1 MIVAARASERDAG
14 FVRLAATVPLR
25 MDPVAVAA
33 MLERGPEGWELRSS
47 NGGIRRFAVD
57 LRLRLGG
64 EATGLTTFGKAAW
77 VDLGTVR
84 RVGDGYVVPI
94 EWQASSAAPL
104 FPVFSGELRVED
116 TGPGLG
122 DDEREHAFERF
133 YLHERYGRER
143 PVGTGLG
150 LAIVKELIEAMGG
163 SVRVEST
170 PGRET
175 VFTVSLRPA
184 RLASRV

>member
-25 MDPVAVAA
+25 MDPVVVAA
-33 MLERGPEGWELRSS
+33 MLERGPDGWELRSS

-84 RVGDGYVVPI
+84 RVGAGYVVPI

-104 FPVFSGELRVED
+104 FPVFSGELRVEAD
-116 TGPGLG
+116 RLSVNGLYAPPGGPVGRIADRALLHVAATGTARWLLG
-122 DDEREHAFERF
+122 DIVRAAREAA
-133 YLHERYGRER
+133 G
-143 PVGTGLG
+143 
-150 LAIVKELIEAMGG
+150 
-163 SVRVEST
+163 
-170 PGRET
+170 
-175 VFTVSLRPA
+175 
-184 RLASRV
+184 

>member
-33 MLERGPEGWELRSS
+33 MLERGPDGWELRSS
-47 NGGIRRFAVD
+47 HGGIRRFAVD

-84 RVGDGYVVPI
+84 RVGDGYVLPI

-104 FPVFSGELRVED
+104 FPVFSGELRIEPDRLSVN
-116 TGPGLG
+116 GLYAPPGG
-122 DDEREHAFERF
+122 
-133 YLHERYGRER
+133 
-143 PVGTGLG
+143 PVG
-150 LAIVKELIEAMGG
+150 
-163 SVRVEST
+163 
-170 PGRET
+170 
-175 VFTVSLRPA
+175 
-184 RLASRV
+184 RLADRALLHVAATGTARWLLGEIVRAAREAAD

>member
-25 MDPVAVAA
+25 MDPVVVAA
-33 MLERGPEGWELRSS
+33 MLERGPDGWELRSS

-84 RVGDGYVVPI
+84 QVGDGYVVAI

-104 FPVFSGELRVED
+104 FPVFSGELRVEAD
-116 TGPGLG
+116 RLSVNGLYAPPGG
-122 DDEREHAFERF
+122 
-133 YLHERYGRER
+133 
-143 PVGTGLG
+143 PVGRIADRALLHVAATGTARWL
-150 LAIVKELIEAMGG
+150 LSDIVRAAREAAG
-163 SVRVEST
+163 
-170 PGRET
+170 
-175 VFTVSLRPA
+175 
-184 RLASRV
+184 

>member
-14 FVRLAATVPLR
+14 FVRLAATVPLG

-33 MLERGPEGWELRSS
+33 MLERGPDGWELRLS

-84 RVGDGYVVPI
+84 RVGAGYDVPI

-104 FPVFSGELRVED
+104 FPVFSGELRVEAD
-116 TGPGLG
+116 RLSVNGLYAPPGGPVGRIADRALLHVAATGTARWLLG
-122 DDEREHAFERF
+122 DIVRAAREAA
-133 YLHERYGRER
+133 G
-143 PVGTGLG
+143 
-150 LAIVKELIEAMGG
+150 
-163 SVRVEST
+163 
-170 PGRET
+170 
-175 VFTVSLRPA
+175 
-184 RLASRV
+184 